1 MKQFFRRRATLWMLI
16 GFCLLLGLFL
26 GLRTGLFFTGK
37 NIVNILEANSF
48 KLLLAIGMTFIIAS
62 GGIDLSVGSVLSL
75 SAIFTAI
82 TLKQGVPVWV
92 GISVGLLSGVLMGL
106 INGCLIHFT
115 GINAFIITLG
125 TSFLYRGLALIV
137 TRGTPV
143 SKMPAAFRAFGCGDI
158 FPNESGVYMA
168 LAPCLS
174 QSRFC
179 IKCAGGIISP
189 PGAATRR
196 RCGAAASKPPCGA
209 SAPMR

>member
-106 INGCLIHFT
+106 IKIG
-115 GINAFIITLG
+115 
-125 TSFLYRGLALIV
+125 
-137 TRGTPV
+137 
-143 SKMPAAFRAFGCGDI
+143 RAH
-158 FPNESGVYMA
+158 V
-168 LAPCLS
+168 
-174 QSRFC
+174 
-179 IKCAGGIISP
+179 
-189 PGAATRR
+189 
-196 RCGAAASKPPCGA
+196 
-209 SAPMR
+209 